1 MKTNFLELNKV
12 IHCGPAAVIAACE
25 DFFDGAAAALIAT
38 DVISLK
44 NADGAVFIFIQNANA
59 GGNSSIR
66 ICACDDNTP
75 TTTVAVSFRY
85 QIIEAPDTIASTG
98 ESKALLTSTGA
109 DIIYVLEVDAA
120 KVAEQGYEYVYC
132 QSVEVTNNAVDGNMF
147 GFLTGLRY
155 KEDDPGSQ
163 VG

>member
-12 IHCGPAAVIAACE
+12 IHCAPTAVIAGND
-25 DFFDGAAAALIAT
+25 DFFDGDTAALIAS
-38 DVISLK
+38 DVISLA
-44 NADGAVFIFIQNANA
+44 NADGAVFVFIQNANL

-66 ICACDDNTP
+66 ICACSNDTP
-75 TTTVAVSFRY
+75 SVTVAVSFRY
-85 QIIEAPDTIASTG
+85 QIIEAPDTIALAG

-120 KVAEQGYEYVYC
+120 KIAEEGYEYVYC
-132 QSVEVTNNAVDGNMF
+132 QSVEVTNQAVDGAMF

-163 VG
+163 V